1 MPTLEYSI
9 RFQSNLKYNDK
20 IRNTITGSKEL
31 KAQINKTLQR
41 ANRRIQ
47 NLNSSNKPS
56 PALKALA
63 SERDV
68 TSRFS
73 VFSIGN
79 IDTSTQYGWLIAKEE
94 YARALAFLNNPTS
107 SVTGTKTY
115 INRIADKYKIN
126 KDVAERVIDK
136 ASDPILLNDS
146 RININAYKY
155 RAVIEQIINTIFST
169 ANNMNANAEMFEQNL
184 ENQIEDLTQST
195 IENYIAV
202 MNNSISGI
210 FK

>member
-20 IRNTITGSKEL
+20 IRNAITGSKEL

-155 RAVIEQIINTIFST
+155 RAVIEQTINTIFST
-169 ANNMNANAEMFEQNL
+169 ANNMNVNAEMFEQNL

-195 IENYIAV
+195 IENYIAM